1 MDFCSWCQTGQCLAL
16 LLPGPGPHTCGG
28 KKGPIQEGTRLEV
41 ASGKEGPTELS
52 TAVGLSAAGASG
64 RVGGTGAHSPGVG
77 QAAGIRG
84 GGVLEVPC
92 LTGHTV
98 VISLPSLTWQERGK
112 AS

>member
-1 MDFCSWCQTGQCLAL
+1 MSDWAV
-16 LLPGPGPHTCGG
+16 PGAAS
-28 KKGPIQEGTRLEV
+28 TRPWSSHLWRKERPDSRGHAA